1 MADPTGINRLQT
13 AIYESDLLQEG
24 ETDLYYTFGLRL
36 LPEVLTFS
44 LGGVTNSPLTTPTGI
59 IAITAS
65 TDVGRKKHGVHAR
78 FITIERRVGTAPTIL
93 IIKRR
98 VPILTRLYFESCKT
112 AQLDPSPIE
121 YQNESDWTIVSVT
134 AEKDV

>member
-1 MADPTGINRLQT
+1 MADPTGTNRFQT
-13 AIYESDLLQEG
+13 TIYESDLLQEG
-24 ETDLYYTFGLRL
+24 ETDIYYTFGLIV

-78 FITIERRVGTAPTIL
+78 FITIERRVGTAPTQL
-93 IIKRR
+93 IIKRKI
-98 VPILTRLYFESCKT
+98 PILTRLYFESCKT
-112 AQLDPSPIE
+112 ARFDPSPIE
-121 YQNESDWTIVSVT
+121 YQNESDWSITSVT

>member
-1 MADPTGINRLQT
+1 MADPSGSLRLQT

-24 ETDLYYTFGLRL
+24 ETDIYYTFGLRL
-36 LPEVLTFS
+36 LPEVLAFS

-78 FITIERRVGTAPTIL
+78 FITIERRVGTSPTIL
-93 IIKRR
+93 PIKRR
-98 VPILTRLYFESCKT
+98 VPILTRLFFESCKI
-112 AQLDPSPIE
+112 ARLDPSPIE
-121 YQNESDWTIVSVT
+121 YQSQSDWTIVSVT
-134 AEKDV
+134 AEVDV